1 MHRFVF
7 VGLPGTGKTTLAR
20 ALGSRWQVE
29 AIDTDD
35 VLATA
40 VGTSAAQFLRD
51 HGESTYRER
60 ELEALRAVLDGHGD
74 VVVATGGGI
83 VCTQP
88 ARELLTK
95 EFTLWLDCD
104 DDVILARL
112 GDLDR
117 PLLAE
122 GPAEALARLR
132 TQRAEWYAQVS
143 RLRIDTS
150 GLPDDVAAHVARE
163 VDRLTR

>member
-1 MHRFVF
+1 VHRLVF

-20 ALGSRWQVE
+20 GLADRWHVE
-29 AIDTDD
+29 AVDTDD

-51 HGESTYRER
+51 NGEPTYRAR
-60 ELEALRAVLDGHGD
+60 ELDALRAVLDGHGD

-83 VCTQP
+83 VCSAR
-88 ARELLTK
+88 AREVLVE
-95 EFTLWLDCD
+95 EFTMWLDCD

-132 TQRAEWYAQVS
+132 HERTAWYAEVS

-150 GLPDDVAAHVARE
+150 GLTDDVVAHVARE
-163 VDRLTR
+163 VDRLSR

>member
-1 MHRFVF
+1 VHRLVF
-7 VGLPGTGKTTLAR
+7 VGLPGTGKSTLAR
-20 ALGSRWQVE
+20 ALADRWHVE

-35 VLATA
+35 VVATA
-40 VGTSAAQFLRD
+40 VGSSAAQFLRD
-51 HGESTYRER
+51 QGEATYRVR

-83 VCTQP
+83 VCTAP
-88 ARELLTK
+88 ARDVLKE

-112 GDLDR
+112 GDFDR

-122 GPAEALARLR
+122 EPARQLAQLR
-132 TQRAEWYAQVS
+132 HERADWYAEVS
-143 RLRIDTS
+143 RLRIETT
-150 GLPDDVAAHVARE
+150 GLTDDVAAHIARE

>member
-1 MHRFVF
+1 VHRLVF
-7 VGLPGTGKTTLAR
+7 VGLPGTGKTTLAH
-20 ALGSRWQVE
+20 ALATRWQVE

-40 VGTSAAQFLRD
+40 VGTSAAQFLRE
-51 HGESTYRER
+51 HGEATYRER
-60 ELEALRAVLDGHGD
+60 ELDALRAVLDGHGD
-74 VVVATGGGI
+74 VVVATGGGV
-83 VCTQP
+83 VCTP
-88 ARELLTK
+88 EAREILTR

-122 GPAEALARLR
+122 GPAEALTRLR
-132 TQRAEWYAQVS
+132 NERAEWYAQVS
-143 RLRIDTS
+143 RLRIDTT
-150 GLPDDVAAHVARE
+150 GFTDDVVSHVARE
-163 VDRLTR
+163 VIRLTR

>member
-1 MHRFVF
+1 VRRLVF
-7 VGLPGTGKTTLAR
+7 VGLPGTGKTTLAH
-20 ALGSRWQVE
+20 ALATRWQVE
-29 AIDTDD
+29 AVDTDD

-51 HGESTYRER
+51 HGESTFRAR
-60 ELEALRAVLDGHGD
+60 ELDALRAVLDGHGD
-74 VVVATGGGI
+74 VIVATGGGI
-83 VCTQP
+83 VCTPP
-88 ARELLTK
+88 AREVLTK

-122 GPAEALARLR
+122 GPAEALAQLR
-132 TQRAEWYAQVS
+132 NERSAWYAEVS
-143 RLRIDTS
+143 RLRINTA
-150 GLPDDVAAHVARE
+150 GLTDDVVAHLARE

>member
-1 MHRFVF
+1 
-7 VGLPGTGKTTLAR
+7 LAR
-20 ALGSRWQVE
+20 ALATRWHVE

-40 VGTSAAQFLRD
+40 VGTTAAQFLRNQ
-51 HGESTYRER
+51 GEPTYRER
-60 ELEALRAVLDGHGD
+60 ELDALRAVLDGHAD

-83 VCTQP
+83 VCTAP
-88 ARELLTK
+88 AREVLEK

-122 GPAEALARLR
+122 GPAVALTRLR
-132 TQRAEWYAQVS
+132 NERAEWYAEVS
-143 RLRIDTS
+143 RLRIDTT
-150 GLPDDVAAHVARE
+150 GLTDDVAAHVARE